1 MAFSLFITQ
10 WLVPAT
16 PYLVLTALIAALIAI
31 CLFISL
37 HFRLSRLTVGKS
49 GSFEETVGMLSRD
62 LKQMKVFRGELEQY
76 LKLVEKRL
84 QGSLSGV
91 GMLRFNPFSGD
102 GSGGNQSFAAAFL
115 DEKHNGVVLS
125 SLYARDRMAVY
136 GKPIVSGL
144 STFELTKEEKEAIE
158 RAKKSIENHT
168 AHR

>member
-91 GMLRFNPFSGD
+91 GMLRFNPFS
-102 GSGGNQSFAAAFL
+102 
-115 DEKHNGVVLS
+115 
-125 SLYARDRMAVY
+125 
-136 GKPIVSGL
+136 
-144 STFELTKEEKEAIE
+144 
-158 RAKKSIENHT
+158 
-168 AHR
+168 

>member
-1 MAFSLFITQ
+1 MAFSLFISQ
-10 WLVPAT
+10 WLLPAT
-16 PYLVLTALIAALIAI
+16 PYLACAALIAALVAI
-31 CLFISL
+31 CLFLSL
-37 HFRLSRLTVGKS
+37 HWRLSRLILGKS
-49 GSFEETVGMLSRD
+49 GSLEETLVTLVRD
-62 LKQMKVFRGELEQY
+62 LTQMKVFRSELEQY

-84 QGSLSGV
+84 QGSLSRV

-136 GKPIVSGL
+136 GKPIVNGL

-158 RAKKSIENHT
+158 RAKKSIEDHT